1 MSLPHKIVVLLKGYP
16 RLSETFIAQ
25 ELLGLERAGLDLVLV
40 SLRRPTDAKRH
51 PVHDEIRAPV
61 VYLPEYLHEE
71 PLRVLRGLVK
81 SFRAPGFGVAFRQ
94 FLKDLPRDLSRN
106 RFRRF
111 GQAAVLAGEFPEAGG
126 WLHAHFIHTPASV
139 ANYASR
145 MLALP
150 FSVSAHAK
158 DIWTSQDWELADKLS
173 TADWAVTC
181 TKSGHAH
188 LQTLAGPNRDRVH
201 LSYHGLDLDRFP
213 PVEAGA
219 SPPLACRPSPPQ
231 GGRSDGEMSRP
242 SPTLPIEQGF
252 HSQPI
257 SPLVGEMAGRPEGG
271 DTPTACDCGEA
282 TPPRDGSDPEDPVTV
297 ISVGRAVPK
306 KGYDVLLKALA
317 RLPADLHWRF
327 VHAGDGGERGKLQKL
342 AEDLG
347 IAQKIAWLGAV
358 DQKDVLAAYRRSDI
372 FALAC
377 RITPDGDRDGLPN
390 VLVEAASQRL
400 ACVATDIS
408 GIPEL
413 FETGEN
419 GLLVPSEDVEAF
431 SGALE
436 RAIRDPALRHR
447 LGAAA
452 EAKVRGSFDHHTS
465 IAQLKALFEAGARR

>member
-1 MSLPHKIVVLLKGYP
+1 MPLPYKIVVLLKGYP

-40 SLRRPTDAKRH
+40 SLRHPTDRKRH

-61 VYLPEYLHEE
+61 FYLPEYLHEE
-71 PLRVLRGLVK
+71 PIRVLRGLVR
-81 SFRAPGFGVAFRQ
+81 SFRAPGFGAAFRQ
-94 FLKDLPRDLSRN
+94 FRKDLRRDFSRN

-111 GQAAVLAGEFPEAGG
+111 GQAAVLVGEWPAGGG

-150 FSVSAHAK
+150 WTVSAHAK
-158 DIWTSQDWELADKLS
+158 DIWTSEDWELADKLS

-181 TKSGHAH
+181 TGTGHAH
-188 LQTLAGPNRDRVH
+188 LQALAGANRDRVH

-213 PVEAGA
+213 PLEAQA
-219 SPPLACRPSPPQ
+219 PPPACS
-231 GGRSDGEMSRP
+231 
-242 SPTLPIEQGF
+242 
-252 HSQPI
+252 
-257 SPLVGEMAGRPEGG
+257 
-271 DTPTACDCGEA
+271 
-282 TPPRDGSDPEDPVTV
+282 PRDGSDPQNPVAI

-306 KGYDVLLKALA
+306 KGYDVLLRALA
-317 RLPADLHWRF
+317 RLPADLHWCF
-327 VHAGDGGERGKLQKL
+327 THAGDGGERPKLRKL

-347 IAQKIAWLGAV
+347 IAHKITWLGAV
-358 DQKDVLAAYRRSDI
+358 DQKDVLEAYRRSDI

-413 FETGEN
+413 FENDVN
-419 GLLVPSEDVEAF
+419 GLLVGPEDPAAF
-431 SGALE
+431 SRALE
-436 RAIRDPALRHR
+436 RAIRDPGLRRR

-452 EAKVRGSFDHHTS
+452 DRKVREDFDHHTS
-465 IAQLKALFEAGARR
+465 IAELKALFQSGARR